1 MKPAAPM
8 KSLQKRL
15 VTRVLGLVML
25 VWLIISL
32 LAWDDVHHE
41 MEELFDAHLAQ
52 AAAFVRQ
59 QAPLVDFGSVVEVPI
74 LNQYA
79 PRVAFQVF
87 HQGRLVTR
95 SRNAQTEPMAPGTD
109 GFSTLRLSDGV
120 EWRVF
125 ATHVE
130 GSPLQVYVGEKVT
143 LREDIL
149 WAMLASVL
157 WPQILAL
164 PLLGMAAWW
173 SVRSVLAPLRQLGAL
188 LHRRQPDS
196 LTPVVLRDTPTEMRS
211 AVEALNALL
220 QRIGGMVESERR
232 FTADAAHEL
241 RTPIA
246 AIRAQAQVALG
257 AGGDTAQRE
266 RALRSTL
273 AGCDRATRLVEQ
285 LLTLA
290 RMEAAPAAAAV
301 PHNLAEVAWRIA
313 AELAPPTM
321 ARRQVL
327 ELDMKGPCAVQAD
340 PLLLEVLLRN
350 LIDNAQRYSPDGARI
365 AVSVLASDGYAVLRV
380 ADNGPGMSA
389 EAMAQFGRRF
399 YRELGT
405 GQSGSGL
412 GWSIVQRIAEVSG
425 GEVQVSRSSA
435 LGGLL
440 VSVRWPTGNNRRVA
454 GDEPWPAEESVGAF
468 DTP

>member
-1 MKPAAPM
+1 MKSTAPM
-8 KSLQKRL
+8 QSLQKRL
-15 VTRVLGLVML
+15 VTRVLGLMML

-41 MEELFDAHLAQ
+41 MEELLDAHLAQ

-59 QAPLVDFGSVVEVPI
+59 QAPLVDVGSVAEVPT
-74 LNQYA
+74 LHQYA

-87 HQGRLVTR
+87 YQGRLVTR

-130 GSPLQVYVGEKVT
+130 GSPLQVYVGEKVQ
-143 LREDIL
+143 LRDDIL

-164 PLLGMAAWW
+164 PLLGLAAWW

-196 LTPVVLRDTPTEMRS
+196 LTPVMLQDTPAEMR
-211 AVEALNALL
+211 AVVEALNALL

-257 AGGDTAQRE
+257 AGGDAAQRE
-266 RALRSTL
+266 RALRTTL
-273 AGCDRATRLVEQ
+273 AGCDRASRLVEQ

-290 RMEAAPAAAAV
+290 RMGAAPAASAA
-301 PHNLAEVAWRIA
+301 PHNLTEAAWRIA
-313 AELAPPTM
+313 AELAPPAM
-321 ARRQVL
+321 ARRHVL

-365 AVSVLASDGYAVLRV
+365 AVSVLASDGYAVLPV

-389 EAMAQFGRRF
+389 EATEHFGRRF

-405 GQSGSGL
+405 RQSGSGL
-412 GWSIVQRIAEVSG
+412 GWSIVQRIADVSG
-425 GEVQVSRSSA
+425 GQVRVSRSSA

-440 VSVRWPTGNNRRVA
+440 VSVRWPMAPEQQGIANA
-454 GDEPWPAEESVGAF
+454 PWPDEQPA
-468 DTP
+468 

>member
-1 MKPAAPM
+1 MQ
-8 KSLQKRL
+8 SLQKRL
-15 VTRVLGLVML
+15 VTRVLGLMVL
-25 VWLIISL
+25 VWLIISV

-95 SRNAQTEPMAPGTD
+95 SRNAQTEPMAPNTD
-109 GFSTLRLSDGV
+109 GFSTLRLSDGAL
-120 EWRVF
+120 WRVF

-164 PLLGMAAWW
+164 PLLGLAAWW

-196 LTPVVLRDTPTEMRS
+196 LAPVVLQDTPTEMRS

-266 RALRSTL
+266 RALRTTL

-290 RMEAAPAAAAV
+290 RMEAAPATAA
-301 PHNLAEVAWRIA
+301 PPYNLTEVAWRVA
-313 AELAPPTM
+313 AELAPPAM

-340 PLLLEVLLRN
+340 PLLLEMLLRN

-380 ADNGPGMSA
+380 ADNGPGMSD

-425 GEVQVSRSSA
+425 GEAQVSRSSVH
-435 LGGLL
+435 GGLL
-440 VSVRWPTGNNRRVA
+440 VSVRWPMASEPQRVA
-454 GDEPWPAEESVGAF
+454 DAPWPAEQPA
-468 DTP
+468 